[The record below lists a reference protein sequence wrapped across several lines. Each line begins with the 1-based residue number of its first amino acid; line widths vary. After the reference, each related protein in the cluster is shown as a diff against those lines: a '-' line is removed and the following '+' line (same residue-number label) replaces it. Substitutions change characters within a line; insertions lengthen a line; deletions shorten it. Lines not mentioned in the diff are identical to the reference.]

1 MAYPTL
7 PMEILQQNIK
17 RMKKINRYDAY
28 LMVLTDCIIQV
39 NLTTEIVNFYSNITE
54 NLFAQFHLFQF
65 IPLIF
70 LEGSTKNGKFSNPRT
85 NRHD

>member
-17 RMKKINRYDAY
+17 RMKKINRYDEY
-28 LMVLTDCIIQV
+28 FMILTDSITQV
-39 NLTTEIVNFYSNITE
+39 NLKFDCTISFISIYSSN
-54 NLFAQFHLFQF
+54 
-65 IPLIF
+65 F